1 MTDKNIMI
9 IHKAMLIETSLHNV
23 IRCVLLNRDALGEAM
38 QDASNAF
45 QELQEEVIYGE
56 SVDDYAD

>member
-1 MTDKNIMI
+1 MTR
-9 IHKAMLIETSLHNV
+9 V
-23 IRCVLLNRDALGEAM
+23 CVLLNRDALGEAM
-38 QDASNAF
+38 QSASNAF